1 MIVGKR
7 SFRLSAIAMALV
19 VWLPHGGAN
28 AAAPLPGTPTAAVA
42 APALADIAA
51 ELRNLAI
58 SAAAVTTR
66 TPRPYDERDWL
77 ARFYVPRAYAP
88 AWQDRGYKQ
97 AAAAIALLQNASVH
111 GLSPAEYNA
120 DGLARQLADPVLRTS
135 ARFDAAMTQA
145 MLHYLADLRVGR
157 VRSEYH
163 TTLPDPRLT
172 KTDPVEQLRAALL
185 SQHLD
190 QAVAASEPRIPL
202 YRRVM
207 ATLAT
212 YRKLAE
218 QPFTPLPP
226 LPQGIKKLEPGAP
239 YAGVAT
245 LRARLIQLGDL
256 SATAPAEP
264 PASAGVYTT
273 ALAEGVKHF
282 QSRHAL
288 NDDGVIGAGTLAA
301 LNVPLAQRVRQ
312 LELGLERLRWL
323 PDFPDGRLIA
333 VNLPSFRLWALE
345 LGPGAK
351 NPLIEMRVI
360 VGAAVKTPTPLFV
373 GSMRYVEFN
382 PYWNVPRSIEKG
394 EIIPKLA
401 RDPGYLGKNEME
413 LVPVGGGAAVSV
425 VDAATLDGL
434 RAGQFRVRQRPGPRN
449 ALGAVKFAMPNTDN
463 IYLHSTS
470 AQSLFKRGRRDLSH
484 GCIRVENPLGLAR
497 FVFADQPQMTPAVID
512 TLMKPAPMKTVS
524 LKTPIPVVLFY
535 STAVTDREG
544 LALFPEDVYKRDPAL
559 EKALKVRSD
568 AIAQVR

>member
-1 MIVGKR
+1 MIVGTR
-7 SFRLSAIAMALV
+7 SFRLSAIALALM
-19 VWLPHGGAN
+19 VWLPHGAAS
-28 AAAPLPGTPTAAVA
+28 AAAPAPAVPVASAAAPTPTG
-42 APALADIAA
+42 IAA
-51 ELRNLAI
+51 ELRTLAI
-58 SAAAVTTR
+58 SAAAVGTR
-66 TPRPYDERDWL
+66 GSRPYDERDWL
-77 ARFYVPRAYAP
+77 ARFYVARAYAP

-97 AAAAIALLQNASVH
+97 ASAALSLLQNAGVH
-111 GLSPAEYNA
+111 GLSPAEYNV
-120 DGLARQLADPVLRTS
+120 DGLARQLADPAQRTS
-135 ARFDAAMTQA
+135 ARFDAGMTQA

-157 VRSEYH
+157 VKSEYH
-163 TTLPDPRLT
+163 TTLPDPRLA

-185 SQHLD
+185 SQRLD

-218 QPFTPLPP
+218 QPFTALPP
-226 LPQGIKKLEPGAP
+226 LPEGVKKLEPGAP
-239 YAGVAT
+239 YSGAAV
-245 LRARLIQLGDL
+245 LRARLVQLGDL
-256 SATAPAEP
+256 SATAPAAP
-264 PASAGVYTT
+264 PAQAGIYTD
-273 ALAEGVKHF
+273 ALAEGVKRF

-301 LNVPLAQRVRQ
+301 LNVPLTRRVRQ

-360 VGAAVKTPTPLFV
+360 VGASAKTPTPLFV

-413 LVPVGGGAAVSV
+413 LVPLGGGAPVST
-425 VDAATLDGL
+425 VDAAALDGL
-434 RAGQFRVRQRPGPRN
+434 RAGQYRVRQRPGPRN

-470 AQSLFKRGRRDLSH
+470 AQGLFKRGRRDLSH
-484 GCIRVENPLGLAR
+484 GCIRVENPTGLAK
-497 FVFADQPQMTPAVID
+497 FVFGDQPQMTPAAID

-524 LKTPIPVVLFY
+524 IKKPIPVVLFY

-544 LALFPEDVYKRDPAL
+544 LALFPEDVYKRDPGL
-559 EKALKVRSD
+559 EKLLKVRSD
-568 AIAQVR
+568 AIALAH

>member
-7 SFRLSAIAMALV
+7 SFRLGAIALALV
-19 VWLPHGGAN
+19 VWLPHGAAG
-28 AAAPLPGTPTAAVA
+28 AAAPAPAPAVA
-42 APALADIAA
+42 APAPTGIAA
-51 ELRNLAI
+51 ELRTLAI

-66 TPRPYDERDWL
+66 GSRPYDERDWL
-77 ARFYVPRAYAP
+77 ARFYIARGYAP

-97 AAAAIALLQNASVH
+97 ASAALSLLQNAGVH
-111 GLSPAEYNA
+111 GLAPAEYNV
-120 DGLARQLADPVLRTS
+120 DGLARQLADPALRTS
-135 ARFDAAMTQA
+135 ARFDAGLTQA

-157 VRSEYH
+157 VKSEYH
-163 TTLPDPRLT
+163 TSLPDPRLT
-172 KTDPVEQLRAALL
+172 RTDPVDQLRTALL
-185 SQHLD
+185 SQRLD

-202 YRRVM
+202 YRRTM

-218 QPFTPLPP
+218 QPFTALPP
-226 LPQGIKKLEPGAP
+226 LPEGVKKLEPGAS

-245 LRARLIQLGDL
+245 LRARLVQLGDL
-256 SATAPAEP
+256 SASAPAEP
-264 PASAGVYTT
+264 AKAGIYTD
-273 ALAEGVKHF
+273 ALADGVKRF
-282 QSRHAL
+282 QARHAL

-301 LNVPLAQRVRQ
+301 LNVPLTRRVRQ

-345 LGPGAK
+345 LGPGEK

-413 LVPVGGGAAVSV
+413 LVPLAGGAPVST

-434 RAGQFRVRQRPGPRN
+434 RAGQYRVRQRPGPRN

-484 GCIRVENPLGLAR
+484 GCIRVENPTGLAK
-497 FVFADQPQMTPAVID
+497 FVFGDQPQMTPAVIE

-524 LKTPIPVVLFY
+524 LKKPIPVVLFY

-559 EKALKVRSD
+559 EKMLKVRSD
-568 AIAQVR
+568 AIAQLR

>member
-7 SFRLSAIAMALV
+7 SFRLGAIALALV
-19 VWLPHGGAN
+19 VWLPHGAAG
-28 AAAPLPGTPTAAVA
+28 AAAPAPAPAVA
-42 APALADIAA
+42 APAPTGIAA
-51 ELRNLAI
+51 ELRTLAI

-66 TPRPYDERDWL
+66 GSRPYDERDWL
-77 ARFYVPRAYAP
+77 ARFYIARGYAP

-97 AAAAIALLQNASVH
+97 ASAALSLLQNAGVH
-111 GLSPAEYNA
+111 GLAPAEYNV
-120 DGLARQLADPVLRTS
+120 DGLARQLADPALRTS
-135 ARFDAAMTQA
+135 ARFDAGLTQA

-157 VRSEYH
+157 VKSEYH
-163 TTLPDPRLT
+163 TSLPDPRLT
-172 KTDPVEQLRAALL
+172 RTDPVDQLRTALL
-185 SQHLD
+185 SQRLD

-202 YRRVM
+202 YRRTM

-218 QPFTPLPP
+218 QPFTALPP
-226 LPQGIKKLEPGAP
+226 LPEGVKKLEPGAS
-239 YAGVAT
+239 YAG
-245 LRARLIQLGDL
+245 
-256 SATAPAEP
+256 
-264 PASAGVYTT
+264 
-273 ALAEGVKHF
+273 
-282 QSRHAL
+282 
-288 NDDGVIGAGTLAA
+288 
-301 LNVPLAQRVRQ
+301 VRQ

-345 LGPGAK
+345 LGPGEK

-413 LVPVGGGAAVSV
+413 LVPLAGGAPVST

-434 RAGQFRVRQRPGPRN
+434 RAGQYRVRQRPGPRN

-484 GCIRVENPLGLAR
+484 GCIRVENPTGLAK
-497 FVFADQPQMTPAVID
+497 FVFGDQPQMTPAVIE

-524 LKTPIPVVLFY
+524 LKKPIPVVLFY

-559 EKALKVRSD
+559 EKMLKVRSD
-568 AIAQVR
+568 AIAQLR